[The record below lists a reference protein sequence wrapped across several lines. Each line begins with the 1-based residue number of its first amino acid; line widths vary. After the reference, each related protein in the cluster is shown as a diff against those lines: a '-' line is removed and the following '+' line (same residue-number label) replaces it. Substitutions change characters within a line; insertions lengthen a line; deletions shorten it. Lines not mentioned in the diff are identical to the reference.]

1 MGKAQ
6 TVFALLIA
14 AYGAF
19 LLEESLKLPYFVL
32 EVPGPGFLP
41 MWLGVVII
49 GIGLTLAIQGVRSR
63 SLAAGEGE
71 WPDAL
76 GWRRLAVA
84 AVSLVVCLVFM
95 KVLGFFLTC
104 LLYVVI
110 VAFGLGI
117 RSWRVLVTLPLA
129 ATVVLHMVF
138 SVWLKVPLPKGLL
151 SGLIYG

>member
-19 LLEESLKLPYFVL
+19 LLEESLSLPYFVL

-41 MWLGVVII
+41 LWLGVVII
-49 GIGLTLAIQGVRSR
+49 GIGLALTVRGVRSW
-63 SLAAGEGE
+63 SLAAGPGE

-84 AVSLVVCLVFM
+84 TVSLVVCLLVMQF
-95 KVLGFFLTC
+95 LGFFLTC
-104 LLYVVI
+104 LLYVVV

-129 ATVVLHMVF
+129 VTVALHLVF
-138 SVWLKVPLPKGLL
+138 SIWLKVPLPKGIL
-151 SGLIYG
+151 SGLIY